1 MTQHKFFISH
11 SHDDNKIT
19 ELLAN
24 LFKKITLN
32 QIAPWYSS
40 DKSASGGISMGEMWF
55 AEIIKQIE
63 ESNVLIP
70 IVTPNSINRPWLYFE
85 SGIAQSIK
93 TCLIIPVCIG
103 IGRDQI
109 YPPLSQYQTFQLSD
123 YRSFKE
129 FIEKILNKYGVTF
142 DEDFAKAQIEKT
154 ISELSKIKFEDIY
167 NDPKTNELIKD
178 LKNHIDKRFVDIW
191 ERPNVHITDT
201 NLTDSVLNIVHDN
214 KKSFSSYTIS
224 LDIRLKD
231 FEAKQIFE
239 IRESDTF
246 TDTLT
251 SIFFTINEYV
261 KPYSYLIN
269 WVLREKKTK
278 KLIIIKEI
286 GNFIP
291 AKVIFKP
298 DIDLELISL
307 SNPYTATES
316 IERIKP

>member
-24 LFKKITLN
+24 LLKKITLD

-103 IGRDQI
+103 IGRDQL

-129 FIEKILNKYGVTF
+129 FIEKILNKYGVKF
-142 DEDFAKAQIEKT
+142 DEDFARAQIEKT

-178 LKNHIDKRFVDIW
+178 LKNHIDKRFIDIW

-201 NLTDSVLNIVHDN
+201 NLKDSILNIKHDN
-214 KKSFSSYTIS
+214 RKTFSSYIIS
-224 LDIRLKD
+224 INIELND
-231 FEAKQIFE
+231 FKTKQILE
-239 IRESDTF
+239 IRELYTF
-246 TDTLT
+246 TDILT
-251 SIFFTINEYV
+251 SIFFAINEYV
-261 KPYSYLIN
+261 RPFSYLIS
-269 WVLREKKTK
+269 WALREKKSG
-278 KLIIIKEI
+278 KLIVIKEV
-286 GNFIP
+286 GDFIP

-298 DIDLELISL
+298 DIELEVISL
-307 SNPYTATES
+307 SQPYNAAES
-316 IERIKP
+316 TERIKS